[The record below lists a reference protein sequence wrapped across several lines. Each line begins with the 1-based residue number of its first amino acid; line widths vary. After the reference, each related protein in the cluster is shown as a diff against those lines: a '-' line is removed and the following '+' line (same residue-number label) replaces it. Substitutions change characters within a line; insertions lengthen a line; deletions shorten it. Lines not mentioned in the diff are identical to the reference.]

1 MSFSPALDEVSP
13 QDRRLALRAVAGHG
27 GFIDGHLARLAALP
41 AHGNRKLGIDQLF
54 LGLLL
59 SFFDP
64 LVRSLRM
71 IEDGGDFGGRL
82 DLPRL
87 ARSTTA
93 DALAVFDPVHLQPII
108 DELRHRVPHL
118 AHSDAELSGILRRII
133 AADGTYLTTLADV
146 AWALHHTKQN
156 GRRQSQVRAN
166 VQLDVATW
174 TPQVLS
180 ISGDD
185 GLSEPAS
192 FIKDL
197 LSGVLYVVDRNFLN
211 FEFLKALLEKD
222 NDFVLRVHGNAPLV
236 RVIGT
241 RAIALED
248 VQAGVVADEIVE
260 LTGRHAPQ
268 GQFRRVT
275 IIIPNRHGTPETI
288 HLLTNLTS
296 PDVAARVIGVIYR
309 QRWQI
314 ELFFK
319 WLKTWARM
327 DHLLSTSRNGITFQ
341 FYIAVIGVLMMYV
354 QSGHRVS
361 IYALAALGR
370 LARGECTLD
379 QAMAVI
385 ARREHERDLNRARQA
400 RRRAR
405 KKLA

>member
-27 GFIDGHLARLAALP
+27 GLIDGHLARLAALP
-41 AHGNRKLGIDQLF
+41 AHGNRRLGIDQLF

-59 SFFDP
+59 AFFDP
-64 LVRSLRM
+64 LLRSLRT
-71 IEDGGDFGGRL
+71 IESGGDFGGRL

-108 DELRHRVPHL
+108 DDLRARVPHL
-118 AHSDAELSGILRRII
+118 ARGDADLSGILRRIV

-146 AWALHHTKQN
+146 AWALHHTKTN
-156 GRRQSQVRAN
+156 GRRQGQVRAN
-166 VQLDVATW
+166 VQMDVATW

-197 LSGVLYVVDRNFLN
+197 LSGVLYVVDRNFVN
-211 FEFLKALLEKD
+211 FDFLKALLAKD
-222 NDFVLRVHGNAPLV
+222 NDFVLRVHGKVPLMQV
-236 RVIGT
+236 VSARSIG
-241 RAIALED
+241 AADAE
-248 VQAGVVADEIVE
+248 AGVVADEIVE
-260 LTGRHAPQ
+260 LTRPRAPK
-268 GQFRRVT
+268 GLFRRVT
-275 IIIPNRHGTPETI
+275 IITRNRQGKLETI

-296 PDVAARVIGVIYR
+296 VEIAAAVIGVIYR

-341 FYIAVIGVLMMYV
+341 FYVAVIAVLMMYV
-354 QSGHRVS
+354 QSGRRVS
-361 IYALAALGR
+361 IYALVALGR
-370 LARGECTLD
+370 MVRGECTI
-379 QAMAVI
+379 QEAMAVI

-400 RRRAR
+400 RLRAR
-405 KKLA
+405 KKMA

>member
-27 GFIDGHLARLAALP
+27 GFIDGHVARLAALP
-41 AHGNRKLGIDQLF
+41 AHGNRRLGIDQLF

-59 SFFDP
+59 SCVDP

-93 DALAVFDPVHLQPII
+93 DALAVFDPVHLRPII

-146 AWALHHTKQN
+146 AWALHHTKTN
-156 GRRQSQVRAN
+156 GRRQGQVRAN
-166 VQLDVATW
+166 VQMDVATW

-197 LSGVLYVVDRNFLN
+197 LSGVLYVVDRNFVN
-211 FEFLKALLEKD
+211 FDFLKALLAKD
-222 NDFVLRVHGNAPLV
+222 NDFVLRVHGKVPLMQV
-236 RVIGT
+236 VSARSIG
-241 RAIALED
+241 AADAE
-248 VQAGVVADEIVE
+248 AGVVADEIVG
-260 LTGRHAPQ
+260 LTRPRAPK
-268 GQFRRVT
+268 GQ
-275 IIIPNRHGTPETI
+275 
-288 HLLTNLTS
+288 
-296 PDVAARVIGVIYR
+296 
-309 QRWQI
+309 
-314 ELFFK
+314 
-319 WLKTWARM
+319 
-327 DHLLSTSRNGITFQ
+327 
-341 FYIAVIGVLMMYV
+341 
-354 QSGHRVS
+354 
-361 IYALAALGR
+361 
-370 LARGECTLD
+370 
-379 QAMAVI
+379 
-385 ARREHERDLNRARQA
+385 
-400 RRRAR
+400 
-405 KKLA
+405 

>member
-1 MSFSPALDEVSP
+1 MIGEHL
-13 QDRRLALRAVAGHG
+13 RRLAG
-27 GFIDGHLARLAALP
+27 LP
-41 AHGNRKLGIDQLF
+41 AHGNRTLHIDQLF

-59 SFFDP
+59 AFFDP
-64 LVRSLRM
+64 LLRSLRT
-71 IEDGGDFGGRL
+71 IESGGDFGGQL

-108 DELRHRVPHL
+108 DDLRARVPHL
-118 AHSDAELSGILRRII
+118 ARGDADLSGILRRIV

-146 AWALHHTKQN
+146 AWALHHTKTN
-156 GRRQSQVRAN
+156 GRRQGQVRAN
-166 VQLDVATW
+166 VQMDVATW

-197 LSGVLYVVDRNFLN
+197 LSGVLYVVDRNFVN
-211 FEFLKALLEKD
+211 FDFLKALLAKD
-222 NDFVLRVHGNAPLV
+222 NDFVLRVHGKVPLMQV
-236 RVIGT
+236 VSARSIG
-241 RAIALED
+241 AADAE
-248 VQAGVVADEIVE
+248 AGVVADEIVE
-260 LTGRHAPQ
+260 LTRPRAPK
-268 GQFRRVT
+268 GLFRRVT
-275 IIIPNRHGTPETI
+275 IITRNRQGKLETI

-296 PDVAARVIGVIYR
+296 VEIAAAVIGVIYR

-341 FYIAVIGVLMMYV
+341 FYVAVIAVLMMYV
-354 QSGHRVS
+354 QSGRRVS
-361 IYALAALGR
+361 IYALVALGR
-370 LARGECTLD
+370 MVRGECTI
-379 QAMAVI
+379 QEAMAVI

-400 RRRAR
+400 RLRAR
-405 KKLA
+405 KKMA

>member
-1 MSFSPALDEVSP
+1 MIGEHL
-13 QDRRLALRAVAGHG
+13 RRLAG
-27 GFIDGHLARLAALP
+27 LP
-41 AHGNRKLGIDQLF
+41 AHGNRTLHIDQLF

-59 SFFDP
+59 AFFDP
-64 LVRSLRM
+64 LLRSLRT
-71 IEDGGDFGGRL
+71 IESGGDFGGQL

-108 DELRHRVPHL
+108 DDLRARVPHL
-118 AHSDAELSGILRRII
+118 ARGDADLSGILRRIV

-146 AWALHHTKQN
+146 AWALHHTKTN
-156 GRRQSQVRAN
+156 GRRQGQVRAN
-166 VQLDVATW
+166 VQMDVATW

-197 LSGVLYVVDRNFLN
+197 LSGVLYVVDRNFVN
-211 FEFLKALLEKD
+211 FDFLKALLAKD
-222 NDFVLRVHGNAPLV
+222 NDFVLRVHGKVPLMQV
-236 RVIGT
+236 VSARSIG
-241 RAIALED
+241 AADAE
-248 VQAGVVADEIVE
+248 AGVVADEIVE
-260 LTGRHAPQ
+260 LTRPRAPK
-268 GQFRRVT
+268 GLFRRVT
-275 IIIPNRHGTPETI
+275 IITRNRQGKLETI

-296 PDVAARVIGVIYR
+296 VEIAAAVIGVIYR

-341 FYIAVIGVLMMYV
+341 FYVAVIAVLMMYV
-354 QSGHRVS
+354 QSGRRVS
-361 IYALAALGR
+361 IYALVALGR
-370 LARGECTLD
+370 MVRGECTI
-379 QAMAVI
+379 QEAMAVI

-400 RRRAR
+400 RLRDR
-405 KKLA
+405 KKMA